1 MSDRTPLNDA
11 AAQRRRLAPADLQ
24 TNADLAGPEAGTPR
38 RVRKPFGGREQKLTW
53 PSREGFHRHWFN
65 DEPGRLIRAQ
75 EAGYEHVK
83 DDAGQNGCT
92 VVGIGRGGGA
102 LTAYL
107 MEIPLQWYQEDMAA
121 QDSEV
126 MEQLGQIQRG
136 EFERPTGRDGSL
148 RYAGSTRG
156 NISIE
161 SGGRR

>member
-1 MSDRTPLNDA
+1 MSERTPLNDA
-11 AAQRRRLAPADLQ
+11 AAQRRRMTPAELAVPGETSLPDRPQ
-24 TNADLAGPEAGTPR
+24 

-65 DEPGRLIRAQ
+65 DEPGRLMRAQ
-75 EAGYEHVK
+75 EAGYDHVH
-83 DDAGQNGCT
+83 DDAGKPVCT
-92 VVGIGRGGGA
+92 VVGISRGGGP

-107 MEIPLQWYQEDMAA
+107 METPEQWHKEDMAA

-148 RYAGSTRG
+148 RYAGSQRG
-156 NISIE
+156 PISIE